1 MSQFLTRETCE
12 ILEEYIDLAI
22 SNKLT
27 HYGQVNG
34 YPQGMCHDL
43 YGDPFAEAI
52 GLAKVAELERYMHG
66 SPSLTYGILRQ
77 YQNKASLVWHRD
89 RWQCEFSVTVQL
101 SKTPWPMHFAM
112 NGAIG
117 GQWRKDSSIILQQ
130 GDAILYRGCE
140 VFHSRDKLRHHRS
153 RHLFL
158 HYVEQGSSM
167 DNKDGRREYG
177 NNNRIRGLKIVGNS
191 KRRMLG

>member
-1 MSQFLTRETCE
+1 MA
-12 ILEEYIDLAI
+12 IAI
-22 SNKLT
+22 SNRWT
-27 HYGQVNG
+27 EYRIVNKI
-34 YPQGMCHDL
+34 PQGMCHDL
-43 YGDPFAEAI
+43 YGDAFCEAI
-52 GLAKVAELERYMHG
+52 GLAKIPELENYMG
-66 SPSLTYGILRQ
+66 GTPSLTYAILRQ
-77 YQNKASLVWHRD
+77 YAHQASLKWHRD
-89 RWQCEFSVTVQL
+89 RWACEFSATVQV

-177 NNNRIRGLKIVGNS
+177 KNNKIRGLKILSNS
-191 KRRMLG
+191 KRGMLGQHS